1 MKHINRFF
9 ENTDDS
15 FISDLT
21 NFCEE
26 NLVYLIDYGLRIS
39 VEKLRSSHS
48 YTADT
53 QNNRSTHYHGGYSFQ
68 LRNYKNP
75 SIIRLDFFNVKD
87 SYWSELK
94 DTIISFLMRLKQVYN
109 ISEFIHSNKTNQI
122 EVITKDYSSLYYN
135 FDDIIN
141 HKNLAPGFTFDYFDI
156 GTIFIIV
163 DGYKD
168 SSIEVKEPKKVSLK
182 KYFMNTLKR
191 FNENLSH
198 DEIND
203 LKDLCDA
210 HFAYLY
216 DEGYIVNVEN
226 KVDEFGHD
234 GRVKIPYTHIDFRKG
249 NESSD
254 AFTWSDIKDYF
265 IPFAE
270 NLYSEYPLAVITFRK
285 KENYARFNLGW
296 VYKEY
301 HIEDIVAD
309 TIKQDL
315 KIREISIRI

>member
-1 MKHINRFF
+1 MSQKGDLSRLMSYHKGTDFF
-9 ENTDDS
+9 CIRDCVNPSKAESQLKKIFKQKFNLICGS
-15 FISDLT
+15 EYFEGNISDILRDVYDVIKHDII
-21 NFCEE
+21 EE
-26 NLVYLIDYGLRIS
+26 CNLD
-39 VEKLRSSHS
+39 
-48 YTADT
+48 
-53 QNNRSTHYHGGYSFQ
+53 
-68 LRNYKNP
+68 
-75 SIIRLDFFNVKD
+75 
-87 SYWSELK
+87 
-94 DTIISFLMRLKQVYN
+94 
-109 ISEFIHSNKTNQI
+109 
-122 EVITKDYSSLYYN
+122 
-135 FDDIIN
+135 DDIIN

-191 FNENLSH
+191 FNENLS
-198 DEIND
+198 DNEIND

-285 KENYARFNLGW
+285 KESNQFILGW